1 MEPLNQIDPAGPN
14 TAPVAELPRYDPP
27 TMTSYTDEQLLEA
40 LGPAQAGGIYSPFV
54 GP

>member
-1 MEPLNQIDPAGPN
+1 MEPIKQNRQSQTDPTPS
-14 TAPVAELPRYDPP
+14 VELPAYEPP
-27 TMTSYTDEQLLEA
+27 AVISYTDQQLLEA